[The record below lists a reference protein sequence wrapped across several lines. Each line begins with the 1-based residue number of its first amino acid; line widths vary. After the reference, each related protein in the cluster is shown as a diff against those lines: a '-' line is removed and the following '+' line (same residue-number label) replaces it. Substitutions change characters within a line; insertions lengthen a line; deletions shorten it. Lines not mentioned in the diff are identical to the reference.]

1 MIAATLARNETNKP
15 LLKLQKSLPLC
26 LVPVR
31 LKVPP
36 HHQTV
41 LEVWQYNDPFNNKIP
56 AIKNLISRPSVVN
69 YIVTRGS
76 PNP

>member
-1 MIAATLARNETNKP
+1 MFLHPHLEDPILGEQGICMIAGTAARYETNKP

-31 LKVPP
+31 LKVPS

-41 LEVWQYNDPFNNKIP
+41 LEVWQDHTI
-56 AIKNLISRPSVVN
+56 IK
-69 YIVTRGS
+69 
-76 PNP
+76 